1 MLKFI
6 SFGSGSSGNC
16 YYLFTERDG
25 LIIDSGIGIRALKK
39 GFHDHGLQITDVKHV
54 LVTHDHADHVKS
66 VGVVSNDF
74 NLPVYTTHAVHVGI
88 DRNYCVARKIS
99 PENAQVFEK
108 GTTFTLGE
116 FTVTSFDVP
125 HDSSD
130 CMGYCIE
137 AGGVTFCLITDAGQ
151 ITDEIKPFISR
162 ATASC
167 LPISAK
173 RVSSWV
179 VRASRVVRV
188 SSAER

>member
-88 DRNYCVARKIS
+88 DRNYCVARKNFLS
-99 PENAQVFEK
+99 HNR
-108 GTTFTLGE
+108 
-116 FTVTSFDVP
+116 
-125 HDSSD
+125 
-130 CMGYCIE
+130 C
-137 AGGVTFCLITDAGQ
+137 
-151 ITDEIKPFISR
+151 R
-162 ATASC
+162 ANH
-167 LPISAK
+167 
-173 RVSSWV
+173 
-179 VRASRVVRV
+179 
-188 SSAER
+188 